1 LKFFGFL
8 FEDMCIRDLRI
19 YADLINAKI
28 YHYLDKSGL
37 ECDAVIHRSNG
48 DYALVEIKLYSD
60 EGIEEGSKNL
70 LKLKDRIDTEKM
82 KEPKF
87 MAILTAQPVSYV
99 REDGI
104 YVISIFSLGP

>member
-1 LKFFGFL
+1 MGNHFTVTVSSMETAGNEMQRVFG
-8 FEDMCIRDLRI
+8 DLRASCTEI
-19 YADLINAKI
+19 SALR
-28 YHYLDKSGL
+28 SGL
-37 ECDAVIHRSNG
+37 SFHTAA
-48 DYALVEIKLYSD
+48 DYRIKKRLADEIS
-60 EGIEEGSKNL
+60 
-70 LKLKDRIDTEKM
+70 RITQEADHTEKM